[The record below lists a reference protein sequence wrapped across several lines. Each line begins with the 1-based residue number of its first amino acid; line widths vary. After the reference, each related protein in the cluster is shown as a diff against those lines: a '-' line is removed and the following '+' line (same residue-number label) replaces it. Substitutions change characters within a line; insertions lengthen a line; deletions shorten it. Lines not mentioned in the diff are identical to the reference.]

1 MAALA
6 VASGT
11 VGYGNPT
18 CLNTTTDVGQVSIP
32 AASSLLPPRGNRNPL
47 VVTAL
52 AGASTSST
60 GYAPRGP
67 QLTTRATE
75 AATPTGSFAPS
86 TKPELLKPH
95 KIWKAILNVGRP
107 WHASTIHCDTPGPQ
121 ALETNA

>member
-18 CLNTTTDVGQVSIP
+18 CRSTTTDVGQVSIP
-32 AASSLLPPRGNRNPL
+32 AASSLLPPRGNPNPF
-47 VVTAL
+47 VVAAL
-52 AGASTSST
+52 AGASTSLT

-67 QLTTRATE
+67 QPTTRATK
-75 AATPTGSFAPS
+75 AAALTGSFAPS
-86 TKPELLKPH
+86 TKPELLKTH
-95 KIWKAILNVGRP
+95 EIWKAISNVGRP
-107 WHASTIHCDTPGPQ
+107 WQASTIHCDTPGPQ